1 MPGVFRIS
9 RSYGSASRGRETA
22 HVRALFWR
30 NHRTFCRTMRTF
42 SPATSSL
49 PLVDRLR
56 ADHVGALVKVAGIAA
71 FTLLTVLGAQV
82 RIPLFEV
89 PFTLQTLAVYG
100 AGLFLGAR
108 SGALSGFLY
117 LALGLFMPVF
127 AGADYGPSYLFGAT
141 GGYLVALPL
150 VAFVSGLL
158 TERHRSWL
166 GSVAACLGGLVVLF
180 ALGLTCL
187 KLVTGQPWGTVL
199 AHGLFP
205 FVLFDLA
212 KIGVATLA
220 YAGARRLM

>member
-1 MPGVFRIS
+1 MP
-9 RSYGSASRGRETA
+9 AA
-22 HVRALFWR
+22 
-30 NHRTFCRTMRTF
+30 
-42 SPATSSL
+42 PAL

-56 ADHVGALVKVAGIAA
+56 ADHAGALAQTAGIAV

-108 SGALSGFLY
+108 GGALSSLLY
-117 LALGLFMPVF
+117 LALGLFLPVF
-127 AGADYGPSYLFGAT
+127 AGAEYGGAYLFGAT
-141 GGYLVALPL
+141 GGYLVALPF
-150 VAFVSGLL
+150 VAYVSGRL
-158 TERHRSWL
+158 TERRRSWL
-166 GSVAACLGGLVVLF
+166 GSVAACLSALVVLF
-180 ALGLTCL
+180 TLGLGWL
-187 KLVTGQPWGTVL
+187 KVVTGQPWGYVL

-220 YAGARRLM
+220 YAGARRLG